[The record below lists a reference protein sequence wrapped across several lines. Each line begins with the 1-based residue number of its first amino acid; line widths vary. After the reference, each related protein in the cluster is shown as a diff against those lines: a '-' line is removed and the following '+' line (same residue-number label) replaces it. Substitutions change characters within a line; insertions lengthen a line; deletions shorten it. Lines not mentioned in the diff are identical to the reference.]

1 VAIVVVPQLAPLC
14 DAYDLN
20 KGGTPSSPQAIPP
33 LLNAIRLLL
42 RPLWVDSKVNV
53 PDQCGRGAVF
63 RYPRFMEFRV
73 TEMNG
78 EIIVTNDDFRT
89 VYYKPDKLDPRLA
102 LRRRTETED
111 HALLARAWR
120 AANDKARE
128 LGWIL

>member
-1 VAIVVVPQLAPLC
+1 
-14 DAYDLN
+14 
-20 KGGTPSSPQAIPP
+20 
-33 LLNAIRLLL
+33 
-42 RPLWVDSKVNV
+42 
-53 PDQCGRGAVF
+53 
-63 RYPRFMEFRV
+63 MEFRV

-111 HALLARAWR
+111 HALLAPAWR

-128 LGWIL
+128 RGWIV